1 MTVGKIT
8 TVLELYTIG
17 FVVDVWSNMKLLS
30 AFFFNTDNQTLYGSV
45 ILKETARDKHI
56 MFLIQKLV
64 LIWLK
69 FDIYFRA

>member
-1 MTVGKIT
+1 M
-8 TVLELYTIG
+8 
-17 FVVDVWSNMKLLS
+17 
-30 AFFFNTDNQTLYGSV
+30 LYGSV

-64 LIWLK
+64 LIWFK